1 MTSPALPSITLLSPL
16 LSPREGLAGLKD
28 RLNEKKNA

>member
-16 LSPREGLAGLKD
+16 YPPREGLAGSKGY
-28 RLNEKKNA
+28 K